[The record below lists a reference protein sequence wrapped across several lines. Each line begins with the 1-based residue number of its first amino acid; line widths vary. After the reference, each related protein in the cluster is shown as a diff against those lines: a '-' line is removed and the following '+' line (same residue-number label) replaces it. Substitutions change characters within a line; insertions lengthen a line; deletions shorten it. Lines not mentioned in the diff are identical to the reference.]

1 MIDDKPLTVQQIYQ
15 RYMYR
20 VKCHEKLQFNFNEFC
35 DFCRKNRITKS
46 DWLMCTKPFA
56 KEISLDDFVIYR
68 NGKMG
73 DDGGK

>member
-1 MIDDKPLTVQQIYQ
+1 MINDRPLTVQQMYQ
-15 RYMYR
+15 RYLYR
-20 VKCHEKLQFNFNEFC
+20 LKCHETLRFTFNEFC

-56 KEISLDDFVIYR
+56 KEISLGDFVIYR

-73 DDGGK
+73 DSGGK